1 MNPSDEESRSAPA
14 SRRRPSW
21 WPWHQRLGVTFSVVI
36 VMVVLTGIA
45 LNHTGGLRLDERR
58 ITNAW
63 VLDWY
68 GMIPEGDPIGFQAEG
83 WAVQWDQQL
92 YWNGEAVDAEAGPL
106 VGAIAL
112 GDVRV
117 LATQDVLF
125 LLTST
130 GELIERMD
138 AVDLPPG
145 SIEQIGYLDGQVM
158 LITSEGRFLSD
169 SGIEEWDRYQLA
181 SDGKWSVAE
190 SISETNREA
199 ALQTYRGQGV
209 SLYRV
214 LLDLHSGRL
223 FGSVGV
229 WIVDAAAVAMLFLTL
244 TGVWYALRVKR
255 R

>member
-1 MNPSDEESRSAPA
+1 MSPPVEESNRAPVR
-14 SRRRPSW
+14 RRRPAW
-21 WPWHQRLGVTFSVVI
+21 WPWHQRLGITFSVVI
-36 VMVVLTGIA
+36 VAVVLTGIA

-68 GMIPEGDPIGFQAEG
+68 GMNPEGEPIAFEADG
-83 WAVQWDQQL
+83 WALQWDEQL
-92 YWNGEAVDAEAGPL
+92 YWDGQPVEAETGQL
-106 VGAIAL
+106 VGAVALLDIRVIATT
-112 GDVRV
+112 D
-117 LATQDVLF
+117 ALF
-125 LLTST
+125 LLTPT

-145 SIEQIGYLDGQVM
+145 SVKQIGNLNGNVM
-158 LITSEGRFLSD
+158 LTSTEGKFLSD
-169 SGIEEWDRYQLA
+169 PDVGEWDRYQLA
-181 SDGKWSVAE
+181 ADVHWSEAE
-190 SISETNREA
+190 PVPATEREA
-199 ALQTYRGQGV
+199 ALQSYRGQGV

-223 FGSVGV
+223 FGSIGV
-229 WIVDAAAVAMLFLTL
+229 WVVDAAAVAILFLTL